1 MLTDLQTLEVITY
14 RGALAYH
21 FTDSVTGQTIADGL
35 SVRAWRHEAADLR
48 PVHRFTDAQRSQ
60 QSGIYGFRTL
70 AGLEGY
76 QIGDTVA
83 PGSLDYIVQIED
95 RKGRFLPQTHRLS
108 LPLATPQVQ
117 EIALFSA
124 LNRPIPTGY
133 AAVYGELLRTTVP
146 AGVPPE
152 VTVTAPALWA
162 RVNVLRPADVLGDP
176 PVAFHGYADD
186 RGRFVVAMPYALIA
200 DDVLFSEALWDLTID
215 VAHDPAAI
223 AADGAQLAQ
232 QLPNADPST
241 IAPLQTTMGAQP
253 AAFLFD
259 TVTVVDADAQT
270 YAVVG
275 ALNETQTTLV
285 LRFGR
290 SPVLRTAINASTDT
304 LSALLIQAA

>member
-1 MLTDLQTLEVITY
+1 MLTDLQPLEVITY

-21 FTDSVTGQTIADGL
+21 FTDSVTGQTIADDL

-48 PVHRFTDAQRSQ
+48 PVHRFTNAQRSQ

-70 AGLEGY
+70 PGLEGY

-152 VTVTAPALWA
+152 VTVTAPPCGRGSTCCGQPTYSAIRPSPSTATPMTAVALWW
-162 RVNVLRPADVLGDP
+162 RCPTR
-176 PVAFHGYADD
+176 
-186 RGRFVVAMPYALIA
+186 
-200 DDVLFSEALWDLTID
+200 
-215 VAHDPAAI
+215 
-223 AADGAQLAQ
+223 
-232 QLPNADPST
+232 
-241 IAPLQTTMGAQP
+241 
-253 AAFLFD
+253 
-259 TVTVVDADAQT
+259 
-270 YAVVG
+270 
-275 ALNETQTTLV
+275 
-285 LRFGR
+285 
-290 SPVLRTAINASTDT
+290 
-304 LSALLIQAA
+304 